1 MMINLKLTPELYGN
15 LRILVT
21 AGAKSPQ
28 TGEEA
33 IMAAAQLLQLMHA
46 AYQEASHEAS
56 GPKKANGHDVAE
68 AVPVET
74 N

>member
-15 LRILVT
+15 LRVLVM

-28 TGEEA
+28 TGEDA

-46 AYQEASHEAS
+46 AYQEVSS
-56 GPKKANGHDVAE
+56 PKKSNGHD
-68 AVPVET
+68 ET
-74 N
+74 ATEQSSPQLQS